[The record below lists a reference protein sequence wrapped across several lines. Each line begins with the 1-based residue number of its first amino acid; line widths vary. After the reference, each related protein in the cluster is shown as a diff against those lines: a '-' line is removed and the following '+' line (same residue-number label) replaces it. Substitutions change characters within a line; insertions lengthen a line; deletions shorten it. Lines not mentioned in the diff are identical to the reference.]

1 MTSLGAKFC
10 IFFSLSLCLCRVLG
24 KHEWVDIYKRC
35 CAGKTCGGWCFPM
48 SACRRG
54 GWVENPFS

>member
-10 IFFSLSLCLCRVLG
+10 ILFSLSLCLCRVLG

-35 CAGKTCGGWCFPM
+35 CARQDLW
-48 SACRRG
+48 R
-54 GWVENPFS
+54 VVFSDECM